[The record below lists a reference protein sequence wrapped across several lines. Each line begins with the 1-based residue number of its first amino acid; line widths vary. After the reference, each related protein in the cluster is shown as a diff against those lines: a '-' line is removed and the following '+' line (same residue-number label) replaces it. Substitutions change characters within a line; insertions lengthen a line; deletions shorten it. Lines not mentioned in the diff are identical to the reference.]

1 VKVAIF
7 RKVMSA
13 NWNMDTIVQE
23 ANFEPDNIYGR
34 EYTQLT
40 EWAEVEFVFLA
51 DEKVVGGQLKQIDAA
66 EQALRNQFATK
77 LQELAE
83 ARAKL
88 QALTCETA
96 S

>member
-1 VKVAIF
+1 MKVAIF

-13 NWNMDTIVQE
+13 NWNVDTVVQE
-23 ANFEPDNIYGR
+23 THFEPDGVYSR

-40 EWAEVEFVFLA
+40 EWAEVNFVFLPA
-51 DEKVVGGQLKQIDAA
+51 EAVVGGQLKQIDTA
-66 EQALRNQFATK
+66 EQELRNQFAAK

-83 ARAKL
+83 ARSKL
-88 QALTCETA
+88 LALTCETA